1 MLSGQEPA
9 TDEWRELD
17 GFVQDLREAVPARP
31 LASEDLHVAAMVE
44 TSHLIADKGDPVVRP
59 DSNADAPAPQVSW
72 LPKPR
77 RKQMKRS
84 TRTLV
89 RVLAPLAAVLTVMGS
104 MAVAGAL
111 PHTVQKAVSHAAG
124 TVGLN
129 LPGDEE
135 APTRRRGRPGR
146 QQRRPGRQQQ
156 PGRGHPKDDTHTT
169 IRGPG
174 RNLRYRDLDRRPGR
188 ERQQPGRQQQPGRRH
203 ARRHADGDTS
213 GDRPTTEGDNAR
225 VTTTT
230 RARTRKRRLQRRHP
244 ERRLAGRQH
253 VERRLA
259 AATRRAATRKAATHR
274 TEPPTPRT
282 SARVAN
288 ATLALFLPRS
298 LRASRAMLGAT

>member
-1 MLSGQEPA
+1 MSTSDVPPDEMGTDPNATDDALERMLSDQEPA

-59 DSNADAPAPQVSW
+59 VSNADAPAPQVSW
-72 LPKPR
+72 LPKLR

-129 LPGDEE
+129 LPGEE
-135 APTRRRGRPGR
+135 DGTDVTGEDDQGENDDS
-146 QQRRPGRQQQ
+146 QGDNNNQGEDST
-156 PGRGHPKDDTHTT
+156 KDSAVTTNDQGDQGETPDTGTS
-169 IRGPG
+169 
-174 RNLRYRDLDRRPGR
+174 
-188 ERQQPGRQQQPGRRH
+188 
-203 ARRHADGDTS
+203 ADDQGENDDSQGDNNNQGEDTPVGDSSGDSESGDSQDDSSGDTQS
-213 GDRPTTEGDNAR
+213 GDSQDDSNSSDSNSSGDSSSGDS
-225 VTTTT
+225 
-230 RARTRKRRLQRRHP
+230 Q
-244 ERRLAGRQH
+244 GGDSQD
-253 VERRLA
+253 
-259 AATRRAATRKAATHR
+259 
-274 TEPPTPRT
+274 
-282 SARVAN
+282 
-288 ATLALFLPRS
+288 
-298 LRASRAMLGAT
+298 

>member
-1 MLSGQEPA
+1 MSTSDVPPDEMGTDPNAADDALERMLSHQEPA

-59 DSNADAPAPQVSW
+59 VSNADAPAPQVSW
-72 LPKPR
+72 LPKLR

-129 LPGDEE
+129 LPGEE
-135 APTRRRGRPGR
+135 DGTDVTGEDDQGENDDS
-146 QQRRPGRQQQ
+146 QGDNNNQGEDST
-156 PGRGHPKDDTHTT
+156 KDAAVTTNDQGDQGETSDTGTSSDDQGENDDSQGDNNNQGEDT
-169 IRGPG
+169 PVGDSSG
-174 RNLRYRDLDRRPGR
+174 DSESGDS
-188 ERQQPGRQQQPGRRH
+188 Q
-203 ARRHADGDTS
+203 DDSSGDTQSSDSQDDSNSSDSNSS
-213 GDRPTTEGDNAR
+213 GDSSSGDS
-225 VTTTT
+225 
-230 RARTRKRRLQRRHP
+230 Q
-244 ERRLAGRQH
+244 GGDSQD
-253 VERRLA
+253 
-259 AATRRAATRKAATHR
+259 
-274 TEPPTPRT
+274 
-282 SARVAN
+282 
-288 ATLALFLPRS
+288 
-298 LRASRAMLGAT
+298 

>member
-1 MLSGQEPA
+1 MSTSDVPPDEMGNDPNATDDALERMLSGQEPA

-129 LPGDEE
+129 LPGDDE
-135 APTRRRGRPGR
+135 AQGDNKDDQGDNNDDQGDNNNQGEDTQGDTQTGDQTGDTSRRSNRRPGR
-146 QQRRPGRQQQ
+146 QQPGRQQQ
-156 PGRGHPKDDTHTT
+156 PGRGHP
-169 IRGPG
+169 
-174 RNLRYRDLDRRPGR
+174 
-188 ERQQPGRQQQPGRRH
+188 
-203 ARRHADGDTS
+203 RRHADRRHQRRS
-213 GDRPTTEGDNAR
+213 DRRTRATTAR

-230 RARTRKRRLQRRHP
+230 RARTRRAATPAANP
-244 ERRLAGRQH
+244 ERRLAGRQQL
-253 VERRLA
+253 ERR
-259 AATRRAATRKAATHR
+259 
-274 TEPPTPRT
+274 
-282 SARVAN
+282 SGD
-288 ATLALFLPRS
+288 S
-298 LRASRAMLGAT
+298 SSGDSQGGDSQD